1 MLQCLVEADENTRSG
16 NPVQQCSFEAQH
28 TIALFLSSHKW
39 PKRQSKHCAS
49 LAQLELLAK
58 RAGASLAGVRQTQT
72 QRISRMLRVNC
83 SQTTVH
89 LRLAKPGF
97 FLSKLASGSLGVTGN
112 FRLHENNFKDMPQR
126 RLLSSREA
134 DRGAS
139 FGKPRN
145 FSSKGERF
153 PKAPGAS
160 NVLVVFCASGSRI
173 SCLRHAAVTLG

>member
-97 FLSKLASGSLGVTGN
+97 FLSKLASGSLGVGN
-112 FRLHENNFKDMPQR
+112 FRLHENNFNMPQR
-126 RLLSSREA
+126 RLLREA

-145 FSSKGERF
+145 FSKGERF
-153 PKAPGAS
+153 PKAPGA
-160 NVLVVFCASGSRI
+160 NVFVFCASGSRI